1 MLVVSKLDD
10 RLNMCC
16 SAGESI
22 ENSMDVGTLLHG
34 DYTELIFFVDP
45 DEESLFFVVENT
57 SAVGPVAIEASNFEE
72 TVSLPKNV

>member
-16 SAGESI
+16 SAGKSI

-34 DYTELIFFVDP
+34 DNTELIFFVHP

-72 TVSLPKNV
+72 TVSLPKIV

>member
-10 RLNMCC
+10 CLNMCC

-22 ENSMDVGTLLHG
+22 KDSMDVGALLHG
-34 DYTELIFFVDP
+34 DNTELIFFVDP

-57 SAVGPVAIEASNFEE
+57 SAVGPVTIEASNFEE

>member
-1 MLVVSKLDD
+1 MLVMSKLDN

-16 SAGESI
+16 GAWESI
-22 ENSMDVGTLLHG
+22 KNSMDVGALLHG
-34 DYTELIFFVDP
+34 DNTELIFFVNP

-57 SAVGPVAIEASNFEE
+57 SAVGPVSIEASYFEE